1 MTLAESQ
8 AMAAKILIVEDD
20 QDIRRLLGIE
30 LEAQGYEV
38 VFARDAV
45 GAVSTARKE
54 KPKLI
59 VLDLGLPGGDGFLVM
74 ERLRAFDELE
84 LVPVVVVT
92 ARTTPESRERAEAAG
107 VAAFIQKPFQAEE
120 LTSTVRGLLE

>member
-1 MTLAESQ
+1 MTLAESE
-8 AMAAKILIVEDD
+8 AMVAKTLIVEDD

-30 LEAQGYEV
+30 LEAGGYEV

-59 VLDLGLPGGDGFLVM
+59 VPDPGLPRGDGFLVM

-84 LVPVVVVT
+84 LVPVVVT

-107 VAAFIQKPFQAEE
+107 VAAFIEKPFQAEE
-120 LTSTVRGLLE
+120 LTSTVRGLLK